1 MKITSKLFYY
11 IKRPRKLIMKIRG
24 QERLEITLDEL
35 ADILPASPTIIEAGA
50 SRGMDTVQ
58 FAARWPASK
67 IFAFE
72 PVTQT
77 YEQLVEAT
85 RNFPNVSTIHAAL
98 GDKVGK
104 ATIYVSSRPD
114 NRFATDASSL
124 LEPHESFT
132 RNHSLQFTERQDV
145 ELKTLRSFCEEV
157 GLQHIDF
164 MWLDM
169 QGFEL
174 KMLQAA
180 GPFLVHVDR
189 IYMEVYSIATY
200 NDAPVYDE
208 VRESM
213 AHLGFAVEREF
224 TCASGGNVLFK
235 NVRI

>member
-1 MKITSKLFYY
+1 MKTISKLLYY
-11 IKRPRKLIMKIRG
+11 IKRPHKLLVKIKG

-35 ADILPASPTIIEAGA
+35 SSVLPDAPTIIEAGA
-50 SRGMDTVQ
+50 SRGMDTVK

-72 PVTQT
+72 PVNQT
-77 YEQLVEAT
+77 YDQLVEAT
-85 RNFPNVSTIHAAL
+85 RNFPNVTTIRAAL
-98 GDKVGK
+98 GDKVGGT
-104 ATIYVSSRPD
+104 TINVSSRPD
-114 NRFATDASSL
+114 NKLATDASSL

-132 RNHSLQFTERQDV
+132 KNHNLQFTEKQQV
-145 ELKTLRSFCEEV
+145 ELKTLPSFCEEF

-180 GPFLVHVDR
+180 GKFLEHVDR

-200 NDAPVYDE
+200 NDAPSYDQ
-208 VRESM
+208 VRQSM
-213 AHLGFAVEREF
+213 THLGFEVEREF

-235 NVRI
+235 NSRI